1 MSALTLCVSA
11 AQCVCLPMVEDRLD
25 RKPRRVENAGMS
37 TLVGREDAL
46 RATNR
51 FLQASPRD
59 PRVLVLEGEAGI
71 GKTAVW
77 LDTVAAAAEGG
88 HLVLDARPAASDAQL
103 AYAGVTDLV
112 GSEFAE
118 LRQELPA
125 PQARAVSA
133 ALLLEDHDGAVEL
146 RAVAMGFVSILAE
159 LARVRPVVV
168 AVDDI
173 QWLDPASERVLAFAA
188 PRLPAG
194 VRLLLARRHDAS
206 GKGAEQLRDLS
217 PEVAVRVVLGPL
229 SLASLRHLIHERTGW
244 SVPRPLLTRLAATSG
259 GNPLYAL
266 EIARALARRPVDP
279 AWGEALPVPAT
290 LQELV
295 ATRVEALSDGAQE
308 VLLVASALSRPTD
321 TLVVKASGADGA
333 AGLAEA
339 RKAEVITQ
347 ERGRIRFTHPL
358 LAAAVYG
365 GAPPEARRRLHRR
378 LAGVVTDPDERA
390 RHLAAGS
397 EEADADVSSE
407 LELAAARA
415 ASRGA
420 PDAASGLYAAAAKL
434 TPSGAP
440 DDRARRLIGEAA
452 AWNAVGDFVSAT
464 TLAEDA
470 LALAEAAP
478 LVIAARSLLASVAW
492 FNGDAGSAVA
502 HAEKALEAA
511 GASVAVQGSIH
522 AQLVRFNFSLDL
534 ASALDHAERAI
545 GLLDEQRDGA
555 ILAHVLVDR
564 VFGGALR
571 GEAVTE
577 GLLARALALER
588 RALAAGVGAPHPM
601 VLLWLHCTDAA
612 DAARQRFAME
622 ETWYR
627 VRGEDVWVADR
638 LSHSA
643 VAELHAGDWVSA
655 EQQVEEACTAVEAL
669 DLRGPRAMIFE
680 KRALI
685 DAHRG
690 RFERGRETLQGL
702 LAASDRAAQSWWT
715 ALSLSTLAF
724 LEFADGA
731 YEAADAALL
740 RMHELAGSVGASDL
754 LFDRSEAFH
763 IEVLLALGKT
773 DRARST
779 MQQLERRE
787 VALPRPWI
795 AAALPR
801 ARALLAAADGDLEG
815 ALAELV
821 DLEAGA
827 AMLVPFECACGLLVR
842 GRIERRMRKK
852 RAAAESLAHAAELF
866 EQLGSPPFAAR
877 AQRELERVG
886 LRRTTAELTPT
897 ERQIARLASGGS
909 TNREIAQ
916 AAFVSQ
922 KTVEANLAR
931 VYRKLGIHSRAEL
944 GARMAAE
951 RVDSEQ
957 T

>member
-1 MSALTLCVSA
+1 M
-11 AQCVCLPMVEDRLD
+11 
-25 RKPRRVENAGMS
+25 
-37 TLVGREDAL
+37 TLVGREDVL
-46 RATNR
+46 RVANR
-51 FLQASPRD
+51 FLHASPPD
-59 PRVLVLEGEAGI
+59 PQVLVLEGEAGI

-77 LDTVAAAAEGG
+77 LDAVRAAAEGG
-88 HLVLDARPAASDAQL
+88 QLVLDARPAASDAQL

-112 GSEFAE
+112 GAEFAQ
-118 LRQELPA
+118 LREVLPA

-146 RAVAMGFVSILAE
+146 RAVAMGFVSILGE
-159 LARVRPVVV
+159 LARARPVLV

-194 VRLLLARRHDAS
+194 VRLLLARRHDAT
-206 GKGAEQLRDLS
+206 GKGAEAFRDLS
-217 PEVAVRVVLGPL
+217 PEFATRVVLGPL

-266 EIARALARRPVDP
+266 EIARVLARRPVDP

-295 ATRVEALSDGAQE
+295 ATRVEALSVGAQE
-308 VLLVASALSRPTD
+308 ALLVASALSRPTD
-321 TLVVKASGADGA
+321 ALVADASETDGA

-339 RKAEVITQ
+339 RKAEVITR
-347 ERGRIRFTHPL
+347 EPGRIRFTHPL

-365 GAPPEARRRLHRR
+365 GAPPAARRRLHRR
-378 LAGVVTDPDERA
+378 LAGIVTDPDERA

-397 EEADADVSSE
+397 EKADAEVASE
-407 LELAAARA
+407 LEIAAGRA

-420 PDAASGLYAAAAKL
+420 PDAAAGLYAAAARL
-434 TPSGAP
+434 TPTGEP

-452 AWNAVGDFVSAT
+452 AWNAVGDFASAT

-470 LALAEAAP
+470 LALADAAP
-478 LVIAARSLLASVAW
+478 VVIAARSLLASIAW

-502 HAEKALEAA
+502 HAERALEAA
-511 GASVAVQGSIH
+511 GASVGVQGSIH

-534 ASALDHAERAI
+534 ASAVDHAERAI

-555 ILAHVLVDR
+555 TLSHVLVDR

-571 GEAVTE
+571 GEAVTP
-577 GLLARALALER
+577 GLLERALALER
-588 RALAAGVGAPHPM
+588 RALAAGTGMPQPM
-601 VLLWLHCTDAA
+601 VLLWLHCNDDP
-612 DAARQRFAME
+612 DAARKRFAIE

-627 VRGEDVWVADR
+627 ERGEDVWVADR
-638 LSHSA
+638 LSHVA

-655 EQQVEEACTAVEAL
+655 ERHVEEACAGVEAL
-669 DLRGPRAMIFE
+669 ELRGPRAMILE

-702 LAASDRAAQSWWT
+702 LVASDRAEQSWWA

-731 YEAADAALL
+731 HEAADAALI

-763 IEVLLALGKT
+763 VEALLALGEL

-779 MQQLERRE
+779 LQRLEHRQRT
-787 VALPRPWI
+787 LPRPWI

-801 ARALLAAADGDLEG
+801 ARALLAAADGDLEV

-821 DLEAGA
+821 DLETGA
-827 AMLVPFECACGLLVR
+827 AALSLPFECACSLLVR
-842 GRIERRMRKK
+842 GRIERRTRKK
-852 RAAAESLAHAAELF
+852 RAAAESLTRAAELF

-877 AQRELERVG
+877 ARRELERVG
-886 LRRTTAELTPT
+886 LRRATAELTPT
-897 ERQIARLASGGS
+897 ERQIAQLASAGS

-916 AAFVSQ
+916 SVFVSQ

>member
-1 MSALTLCVSA
+1 
-11 AQCVCLPMVEDRLD
+11 
-25 RKPRRVENAGMS
+25 MS

-46 RATNR
+46 GSIDR
-51 FLQASPRD
+51 FLHASPPD

-77 LDTVAAAAEGG
+77 LDAVRTAAEGG

-103 AYAGVTDLV
+103 AYAGVTDLI
-112 GSEFAE
+112 GAEFAE
-118 LRQELPA
+118 LRHALAA

-133 ALLLEDHDGAVEL
+133 ALLLEDHEGAVEL

-168 AVDDI
+168 AVDDV

-188 PRLPAG
+188 RRLPAG
-194 VRLLLARRHDAS
+194 ACLLLARRSDTP
-206 GKGAEQLRDLS
+206 GTNAEQLHDLS
-217 PEVAVRVVLGPL
+217 PEVAVRVELGPL
-229 SLASLRHLIHERTGW
+229 SLASLRNLIHERTGW

-266 EIARALARRPVDP
+266 EIARVLARRPVDP

-290 LQELV
+290 LRELV
-295 ATRVEALSDGAQE
+295 ATRVAALSDGAQE
-308 VLLVASALSRPTD
+308 ALLVASALSRPTD
-321 TLVVKASGADGA
+321 ALVARASGPGGA
-333 AGLAEA
+333 AGLVEA

-365 GAPPEARRRLHRR
+365 GAPPGARRLLHRR
-378 LAGVVTDPDERA
+378 LAGTVTDPDERV

-397 EEADADVSSE
+397 EEADADVSSQ
-407 LELAAARA
+407 LEAGAARA

-420 PDAASGLYAAAAKL
+420 PDAAAGLYAAASKL

-452 AWNAVGDFVSAT
+452 AWNAIGDFASAT

-470 LALAEAAP
+470 LALADAAP
-478 LVIAARSLLASVAW
+478 LVVAARSLLASVAW
-492 FNGDAGSAVA
+492 FNGAAGAAVA
-502 HAEKALEAA
+502 HAEQALEAA
-511 GASVAVQGSIH
+511 GTSMAAQGPIH

-545 GLLDEQRDGA
+545 GLLDEQRDGV

-564 VFGGALR
+564 VFGSALR
-571 GEAVTE
+571 GDVVAEGSLDRAV
-577 GLLARALALER
+577 AVER
-588 RALAAGVGAPHPM
+588 RALAAGTGIPQPM
-601 VLLWLHCTDAA
+601 VLLWLHCTDDV
-612 DAARQRFAME
+612 DAARKRFAME
-622 ETWYR
+622 ATWYR

-638 LSHSA
+638 LSHVA
-643 VAELHAGDWVSA
+643 VAELHAGDWRSA
-655 EQQVEEACTAVEAL
+655 EQHVEEACATVESL

-702 LAASDRAAQSWWT
+702 LAASDRAEQSWWA

-731 YEAADAALL
+731 YEAADAALV
-740 RMHELAGSVGASDL
+740 RMHELADSVGARDV

-763 IEVLLALGKT
+763 IELLLALGNA
-773 DRARST
+773 DRARSALRR
-779 MQQLERRE
+779 LERRE
-787 VALPRPWI
+787 RALPRPWI

-801 ARALLAAADGDLEG
+801 GRALLAAEDGDLEG
-815 ALAELV
+815 ALAELG
-821 DLEAGA
+821 DLEEGA
-827 AMLVPFECACGLLVR
+827 AAALVPFECACSLLVR
-842 GRIERRMRKK
+842 GRIERRARKK
-852 RAAAESLAHAAELF
+852 RAAAESLARAAELF

-886 LRRTTAELTPT
+886 LRRTTGELTPT
-897 ERQIARLASGGS
+897 ELQIARLASGGS

-931 VYRKLGIHSRAEL
+931 VYRKLGIRSRAEL